1 MGYWIS
7 DAFYGILLTLD
18 YIVYICINFSYQLF
32 EVVSKVEIFSN
43 DELALITRRVYM
55 ILGIVMLF
63 VFAYNII
70 LAILNPDSVNG
81 KDDKSFKGMIKNLV
95 ISVVLLITFPL
106 ICRYL
111 QIFQNHIVEDNT
123 LGKIIT
129 GSTVGS
135 DYTKKSALEVP
146 VTIFTAFYHP
156 LSENGEAVTMFECQ
170 HQGESSYVNDAG
182 KTIELTNIGTA
193 ELCDRYVEL
202 AEKAATGNIFDLSKF
217 MQDKE
222 LKHGIPDGKMEY
234 LWLVSTIAGGLA
246 AYMFLSFSLDL
257 GVRAAKLAVLKL
269 IAPVP
274 IFVKVFPKQ
283 KSMYDKWQGEF
294 IKTYLQVFERII
306 VIYFAIEVI
315 SFIPKIDWTAGGG
328 GWFINCIASVVIILG
343 ILKFAKEAPK
353 LLEDLFGT
361 KIPELSIK
369 KKLGENE
376 YAMRAASTI
385 GAAGLTAVG
394 NGINAFKNGKKFG
407 DILKTGFGG
416 LVGGGRQGWIQSR
429 GLNDITKLKGT
440 ITGARATADEHRD
453 DREAHSRMLQ
463 NNWKEAF
470 ADSDDGIEM
479 KNNLAAQMR
488 RDNPNVTKEEI
499 DATFDKILLEY
510 AAKNHVGNLKDRTK
524 DNITSMAE
532 AFGKYV
538 AGGGTSIY
546 QRSVDN
552 QKTLQ
557 ATVKTLL
564 DDIANQNDYAG
575 YKSARDALRNDAKQ
589 GKLGNARLAK
599 VLQDVNGNVNT
610 VFSEIEEN
618 GKKKRVVS
626 GVEINGKTYK
636 FNDINGKEDAIKAA
650 YQSFM
655 SSAQVEN
662 LSKLGAESCANYAS
676 GLASQFNKMSFTISD
691 EKARNELSSMV
702 QDLVSQS
709 SNLNTD
715 ADFENF
721 AKLYEDINKRLTSS
735 IKIDQSMLIKEQSKK
750 GDK

>member
-7 DAFYGILLTLD
+7 DAFYGILLALD
-18 YIVYICINFSYQLF
+18 YVVYICINFSYQLF

-70 LAILNPDSVNG
+70 LAILNPDTVNG
-81 KDDKSFKGMIKNLV
+81 KDDKSFKGMAKNLV
-95 ISVVLLITFPL
+95 VSIVLLITFPL

-111 QIFQNHIVEDNT
+111 QLFQNHIVEDNT
-123 LGKIIT
+123 LGKVIT

-182 KTIELTNIGTA
+182 KTVELTNIGTA

-202 AEKAATGNIFDLSKF
+202 AEKAATGNIFDLNKF
-217 MQDKE
+217 MNNKE
-222 LKHGIPDGKMEY
+222 LKHGIADGKMEY

-283 KSMYDKWQGEF
+283 KSIYDKWQGEF

-343 ILKFAKEAPK
+343 VLKFAKEAPK

-361 KIPELSIK
+361 KLPELSIK

-440 ITGARATADEHRD
+440 ITGARSTADEHRD

-463 NNWKEAF
+463 NNWKEEF
-470 ADSDDGIEM
+470 AQSQAGIDM
-479 KNNLAAQMR
+479 RNDLAAQMR
-488 RDNPNVTKEEI
+488 RDNPNVTEEEI
-499 DATFDKILLEY
+499 STAFDNILVEY
-510 AAKNHVGNLKDRTK
+510 ATRNHIGGLSDRTV
-524 DNITSMAE
+524 DNLTSMTKNFAE
-532 AFGKYV
+532 YV

-552 QKTLQ
+552 QKALQ
-557 ATVKTLL
+557 TTVKTLL
-564 DDIANQNDYAG
+564 DNVANKGAYADH
-575 YKSARDALRNDAKQ
+575 KSSRDALNNDVRQ
-589 GKLGNARLAK
+589 GKFTNAELAQRL
-599 VLQDVNGNVNT
+599 QNVNGNVRT
-610 VFSEIEEN
+610 VLDANNNAIGIEVD
-618 GKKKRVVS
+618 GT
-626 GVEINGKTYK
+626 TYN
-636 FNDINGKEDAIKAA
+636 FNDVNGKEKAVKAA
-650 YQSFM
+650 YKSFM

-676 GLASQFNKMSFTISD
+676 SLASQFNKMSFTISD
-691 EKARNELSSMV
+691 EKARNELSGMV
-702 QDLVSQS
+702 QNLVSQS
-709 SNLNTD
+709 SHLTTD

-735 IKIDQSMLIKEQSKK
+735 INSDQSMLIKEQSKK

>member
-70 LAILNPDSVNG
+70 LAILNPDTVNG
-81 KDDKSFKGMIKNLV
+81 KDDKSFKGMVKNLV
-95 ISVVLLITFPL
+95 VSVVLLITFPL

-111 QIFQNHIVEDNT
+111 QLFQNHIVEDNT

-135 DYTKKSALEVP
+135 DYTKKAALEVP

-170 HQGESSYVNDAG
+170 HQGQTSYVNDAG

-193 ELCDRYVEL
+193 ELCDKYVEL
-202 AEKAATGNIFDLSKF
+202 AEKAATGNIFDLNKF
-217 MQDKE
+217 MNNKE
-222 LKHGIPDGKMEY
+222 LKHGIADGKMEY

-315 SFIPKIDWTAGGG
+315 SFVRKIDWTAGGG

-369 KKLGENE
+369 KKLNDNE
-376 YAMRAASTI
+376 YAKRATSLS
-385 GAAGLTAVG
+385 GALAGNAIHSV
-394 NGINAFKNGKKFG
+394 INNGKRVAEGVKKRDVLGTASGVAGMIFG
-407 DILKTGFGG
+407 TPLSTLNAARRGWQNGNVDNWRQVGGAINESRAQNEADMNKLKTGTENVAHDVTHPIDTAKNAWEGIKGFVQGG
-416 LVGGGRQGWIQSR
+416 ELT
-429 GLNDITKLKGT
+429 NTKL
-440 ITGARATADEHRD
+440 TAAKEMQSMFNNLFDNFKD
-453 DREAHSRMLQ
+453 DRIEEAKKS
-463 NNWKEAF
+463 A
-470 ADSDDGIEM
+470 
-479 KNNLAAQMR
+479 
-488 RDNPNVTKEEI
+488 
-499 DATFDKILLEY
+499 
-510 AAKNHVGNLKDRTK
+510 LKDFYNGKTVSYRVK
-524 DNITSMAE
+524 DANGN
-532 AFGKYV
+532 F
-538 AGGGTSIY
+538 
-546 QRSVDN
+546 
-552 QKTLQ
+552 
-557 ATVKTLL
+557 VK
-564 DDIANQNDYAG
+564 
-575 YKSARDALRNDAKQ
+575 
-589 GKLGNARLAK
+589 
-599 VLQDVNGNVNT
+599 DVNGNFVTKNLNSI
-610 VFSEIEEN
+610 SEIKEHFEAEQQEVLL
-618 GKKKRVVS
+618 K
-626 GVEINGKTYK
+626 K
-636 FNDINGKEDAIKAA
+636 FNDKKYSDGIKSYGK
-650 YQSFM
+650 
-655 SSAQVEN
+655 
-662 LSKLGAESCANYAS
+662 
-676 GLASQFNKMSFTISD
+676 TISD
-691 EKARNELSSMV
+691 QMQKTLNVLGESAISSVLIKNGLSNIS
-702 QDLVSQS
+702 DL
-709 SNLNTD
+709 NDL
-715 ADFENF
+715 F
-721 AKLYEDINKRLTSS
+721 AKASNGTLDKVGMENLRKVANS
-735 IKIDQSMLIKEQSKK
+735 ISDQVDAQKLQVQAEKK
-750 GDK
+750 DKK

>member
-43 DELALITRRVYM
+43 DEFALITRRVYM

-70 LAILNPDSVNG
+70 LAILNPDTVNG
-81 KDDKSFKGMIKNLV
+81 KDDKSFKGMVKNLV
-95 ISVVLLITFPL
+95 VSVVLLITFPL

-111 QIFQNHIVEDNT
+111 QLFQNHIVEDNT

-135 DYTKKSALEVP
+135 DYTKKAALEVP

-170 HQGESSYVNDAG
+170 HQGQTSYVNDAG

-193 ELCDRYVEL
+193 ELCDKYVEL
-202 AEKAATGNIFDLSKF
+202 AEKAATGNIFDLNKF
-217 MQDKE
+217 MNNKE
-222 LKHGIPDGKMEY
+222 LKHGIADGKMEY

-369 KKLGENE
+369 KKLNDNE
-376 YAMRAASTI
+376 YAKRAASLGGALAGNVINSTI
-385 GAAGLTAVG
+385 
-394 NGINAFKNGKKFG
+394 NNGKKIVEGFKNKDWKG
-407 DILKTGFGG
+407 VAGGVAGTILGNPISNLNAARRGWQNGNVDNWRQVGGAINESRAQNEADMNKLKTGTENVAHDVTHPIDTAKNAWEGIKGFVQGG
-416 LVGGGRQGWIQSR
+416 ELT
-429 GLNDITKLKGT
+429 NTKLTAAKEMQSMFNNLFDNFKNSSIDDAKKGALKDFHSGKTVKVQPITRKDGT
-440 ITGARATADEHRD
+440 IIPGGQLTSEKAIKDYF
-453 DREAHSRMLQ
+453 EAAQ
-463 NNWKEAF
+463 QEALLNKF
-470 ADSDDGIEM
+470 NKPEFKDGI
-479 KNNLAAQMR
+479 KSYGKTISDQM
-488 RDNPNVTKEEI
+488 
-499 DATFDKILLEY
+499 
-510 AAKNHVGNLKDRTK
+510 
-524 DNITSMAE
+524 
-532 AFGKYV
+532 
-538 AGGGTSIY
+538 
-546 QRSVDN
+546 
-552 QKTLQ
+552 QKTLNVLGEE
-557 ATVKTLL
+557 AV
-564 DDIANQNDYAG
+564 QN
-575 YKSARDALRNDAKQ
+575 
-589 GKLGNARLAK
+589 
-599 VLQDVNGNVNT
+599 VLIKNG
-610 VFSEIEEN
+610 
-618 GKKKRVVS
+618 
-626 GVEINGKTYK
+626 
-636 FNDINGKEDAIKAA
+636 
-650 YQSFM
+650 
-655 SSAQVEN
+655 
-662 LSKLGAESCANYAS
+662 LSN
-676 GLASQFNKMSFTISD
+676 ISD
-691 EKARNELSSMV
+691 LNDLFVKASNGSLDKNGMEQLRKVAGSISDQVDAQKLQVQAEKK
-702 QDLVSQS
+702 D
-709 SNLNTD
+709 
-715 ADFENF
+715 
-721 AKLYEDINKRLTSS
+721 
-735 IKIDQSMLIKEQSKK
+735 KK
-750 GDK
+750 

>member
-70 LAILNPDSVNG
+70 LAILNPDTVNG

-315 SFIPKIDWTAGGG
+315 SFVRKIDWTAGGG

-369 KKLGENE
+369 KKLNDNE
-376 YAMRAASTI
+376 YAKRAASLS
-385 GAAGLTAVG
+385 GALVG
-394 NGINAFKNGKKFG
+394 NTFHSFINNGKRVVEGVKNK
-407 DILKTGFGG
+407 D
-416 LVGGGRQGWIQSR
+416 W
-429 GLNDITKLKGT
+429 KG
-440 ITGARATADEHRD
+440 
-453 DREAHSRMLQ
+453 
-463 NNWKEAF
+463 
-470 ADSDDGIEM
+470 
-479 KNNLAAQMR
+479 
-488 RDNPNVTKEEI
+488 
-499 DATFDKILLEY
+499 
-510 AAKNHVGNLKDRTK
+510 
-524 DNITSMAE
+524 
-532 AFGKYV
+532 V
-538 AGGGTSIY
+538 AGGVAGTI
-546 QRSVDN
+546 
-552 QKTLQ
+552 
-557 ATVKTLL
+557 
-564 DDIANQNDYAG
+564 
-575 YKSARDALRNDAKQ
+575 
-589 GKLGNARLAK
+589 LGNPISNLNAARRGW
-599 VLQDVNGNVNT
+599 QNGNVDNWRQVGGAITESRAQNEADMNKLTNDTVNVAHDVTHPIDTAKNAWEGIKGFVRGDELATTAKLTATQGAKQELDTLMNT
-610 VFSEIEEN
+610 WKNKKIDAEKDKAYGEFISGKSPKDANGHAFGSLKELNNYYDGLQLGELYKNFQKDVN
-618 GKKKRVVS
+618 QPVVKAQGKKMIEAVQKALTS
-626 GVEINGKTYK
+626 LNQEEINRIFKDETFKNMESLKKVFEKDNLDGGDLERLQK
-636 FNDINGKEDAIKAA
+636 F
-650 YQSFM
+650 
-655 SSAQVEN
+655 SSAFNAQVKAQEV
-662 LSKLGAESCANYAS
+662 
-676 GLASQFNKMSFTISD
+676 LAKT
-691 EKARNELSSMV
+691 EKK
-702 QDLVSQS
+702 D
-709 SNLNTD
+709 
-715 ADFENF
+715 
-721 AKLYEDINKRLTSS
+721 
-735 IKIDQSMLIKEQSKK
+735 KK
-750 GDK
+750 

>member
-70 LAILNPDSVNG
+70 LAILNPDTVNG
-81 KDDKSFKGMIKNLV
+81 KDDKSFKGMVKNLV
-95 ISVVLLITFPL
+95 VSVVLLITFPL

-135 DYTKKSALEVP
+135 DYTKKAALEVP

-170 HQGESSYVNDAG
+170 HQGQTSYVNDAG

-193 ELCDRYVEL
+193 ELCDKYVEL
-202 AEKAATGNIFDLSKF
+202 AEKAATGNIFDLNKF
-217 MQDKE
+217 MNNKE
-222 LKHGIPDGKMEY
+222 LKHGIADGKMEY

-353 LLEDLFGT
+353 LLEELFGT

-369 KKLGENE
+369 KKLNDNE
-376 YAMRAASTI
+376 YAKRAASLGGALAGNVINSTI
-385 GAAGLTAVG
+385 
-394 NGINAFKNGKKFG
+394 NNGKKIVEGFKNKDWKG
-407 DILKTGFGG
+407 VAGGVAGTILGNPISNLNAARRGWQNGNVDNWRQVGGAINESRAQNEADMNKLKTGTENVAHDVTHPIDTAKNAWEGIKGFVQGG
-416 LVGGGRQGWIQSR
+416 ELT
-429 GLNDITKLKGT
+429 NTKL
-440 ITGARATADEHRD
+440 TAAKEMQSMFNNLFDNFKD
-453 DREAHSRMLQ
+453 DRIEEAKKSALKDFYNGKTVSYRVKDANGNFVKDANGNFVTKNL
-463 NNWKEAF
+463 NSISEIKEHFEAEQQEVLLKKF
-470 ADSDDGIEM
+470 NDKKYSDGI
-479 KNNLAAQMR
+479 KSYGKTISDQM
-488 RDNPNVTKEEI
+488 
-499 DATFDKILLEY
+499 
-510 AAKNHVGNLKDRTK
+510 
-524 DNITSMAE
+524 
-532 AFGKYV
+532 
-538 AGGGTSIY
+538 
-546 QRSVDN
+546 
-552 QKTLQ
+552 QKTLNVLGES
-557 ATVKTLL
+557 AISSVLIKNGLSNISDLNDLFAKASNGTL
-564 DDIANQNDYAG
+564 D
-575 YKSARDALRNDAKQ
+575 
-589 GKLGNARLAK
+589 K
-599 VLQDVNGNVNT
+599 VG
-610 VFSEIEEN
+610 
-618 GKKKRVVS
+618 
-626 GVEINGKTYK
+626 
-636 FNDINGKEDAIKAA
+636 
-650 YQSFM
+650 M
-655 SSAQVEN
+655 EN
-662 LSKLGAESCANYAS
+662 LRKVANS
-676 GLASQFNKMSFTISD
+676 ISD
-691 EKARNELSSMV
+691 QVDAQKLQVQAEKK
-702 QDLVSQS
+702 D
-709 SNLNTD
+709 
-715 ADFENF
+715 
-721 AKLYEDINKRLTSS
+721 
-735 IKIDQSMLIKEQSKK
+735 KK
-750 GDK
+750 

>member
-70 LAILNPDSVNG
+70 LAILNPDTVNG
-81 KDDKSFKGMIKNLV
+81 KDDKSFKGMVKNLV
-95 ISVVLLITFPL
+95 VSVVLLITFPL

-123 LGKIIT
+123 LGKVIT

-135 DYTKKSALEVP
+135 DYTKKAALEVP

-193 ELCDRYVEL
+193 ELCDKYVEL
-202 AEKAATGNIFDLSKF
+202 AEKAATGNIFDLNKF
-217 MQDKE
+217 MNNKE
-222 LKHGIPDGKMEY
+222 LKHGIADGKMEY

-369 KKLGENE
+369 KKLNDNE
-376 YAMRAASTI
+376 YAKRAASLGGALAGNVINSTI
-385 GAAGLTAVG
+385 
-394 NGINAFKNGKKFG
+394 NNGKKIVEGFKNKDWKG
-407 DILKTGFGG
+407 VAGGVAGTILGNPISNLNAARRGWQNGNVDNWRQVGGAITESRAQNEADMNKLKTGTENVAHDVTHPIDTAKNAWEGIKGFVRGDELATTAKLTATQGAKQELDTLMNTWKNKKIDAEKDKAYGEFISGKSPKDANGHAFGSLKELNNYYDG
-416 LVGGGRQGWIQSR
+416 LQLGELYKNFQKDVNQPVVKAQGKKMIEAVQKALTS
-429 GLNDITKLKGT
+429 LN
-440 ITGARATADEHRD
+440 
-453 DREAHSRMLQ
+453 Q
-463 NNWKEAF
+463 
-470 ADSDDGIEM
+470 
-479 KNNLAAQMR
+479 
-488 RDNPNVTKEEI
+488 EEI
-499 DATFDKILLEY
+499 NRIFKDETF
-510 AAKNHVGNLKDRTK
+510 KNIESLKKVFEK
-524 DNITSMAE
+524 DNLDGGDLERLQKFSS
-532 AFGKYV
+532 AFN
-538 AGGGTSIY
+538 A
-546 QRSVDN
+546 Q
-552 QKTLQ
+552 
-557 ATVKTLL
+557 VK
-564 DDIANQNDYAG
+564 AQEV
-575 YKSARDALRNDAKQ
+575 
-589 GKLGNARLAK
+589 LAK
-599 VLQDVNGNVNT
+599 T
-610 VFSEIEEN
+610 E
-618 GKKKRVVS
+618 KK
-626 GVEINGKTYK
+626 
-636 FNDINGKEDAIKAA
+636 D
-650 YQSFM
+650 
-655 SSAQVEN
+655 
-662 LSKLGAESCANYAS
+662 
-676 GLASQFNKMSFTISD
+676 
-691 EKARNELSSMV
+691 
-702 QDLVSQS
+702 
-709 SNLNTD
+709 
-715 ADFENF
+715 
-721 AKLYEDINKRLTSS
+721 
-735 IKIDQSMLIKEQSKK
+735 KK
-750 GDK
+750 

>member
-1 MGYWIS
+1 M
-7 DAFYGILLTLD
+7 
-18 YIVYICINFSYQLF
+18 QL
-32 EVVSKVEIFSN
+32 
-43 DELALITRRVYM
+43 
-55 ILGIVMLF
+55 
-63 VFAYNII
+63 
-70 LAILNPDSVNG
+70 
-81 KDDKSFKGMIKNLV
+81 
-95 ISVVLLITFPL
+95 
-106 ICRYL
+106 
-111 QIFQNHIVEDNT
+111 FQNHIVEDNT
-123 LGKIIT
+123 LGKVIT

-135 DYTKKSALEVP
+135 DYTKKAALEVP

-202 AEKAATGNIFDLSKF
+202 AEKAATGNIFDLSRF

-269 IAPVP
+269 IAPIP

-283 KSMYDKWQGEF
+283 KSIYDKWQGEF

-306 VIYFAIEVI
+306 IIYFAVEVI

-343 ILKFAKEAPK
+343 VLKFAKEAPK
-353 LLEDLFGT
+353 LLSDLFGT

-394 NGINAFKNGKKFG
+394 NGINAYKNGKKFG

-463 NNWKEAF
+463 NNWKEEF
-470 ADSDDGIEM
+470 AQSQAGIDM
-479 KNNLAAQMR
+479 RNDLAAQMR
-488 RDNPNVTKEEI
+488 RDNANVTEEEI
-499 DATFDKILLEY
+499 SAAFDKILLEY
-510 AAKNHVGNLKDRTK
+510 ATKNHIGGLANRTA
-524 DNITSMAE
+524 DNVTSTLQG
-532 AFGKYV
+532 FGEYV

-552 QKTLQ
+552 QKALQ
-557 ATVKTLL
+557 TTVKTLL
-564 DDIANQNDYAG
+564 DNVANKGAYADH
-575 YKSARDALRNDAKQ
+575 KSSRDALNNDVRQ
-589 GKLGNARLAK
+589 GKFTNAELAQRL
-599 VLQDVNGNVNT
+599 QNVNGNVKT
-610 VFSEIEEN
+610 VFDANNNAIGIEV
-618 GKKKRVVS
+618 G
-626 GVEINGKTYK
+626 GKTYN
-636 FNDINGKEDAIKAA
+636 FNDKDGKEKAVKA
-650 YQSFM
+650 TYQSFM
-655 SSAQVEN
+655 STAQAEN
-662 LSKLGAESCANYAS
+662 LSKLGAKSCANYAS
-676 GLASQFNKMSFTISD
+676 SLASQFNKMSFTISD
-691 EKARNELSSMV
+691 EKVRNELSGMV
-702 QDLVSQS
+702 QNLVSQS

-735 IKIDQSMLIKEQSKK
+735 INSDQSMLIKEQAKK

>member
-70 LAILNPDSVNG
+70 LAILNPDTVNG

-135 DYTKKSALEVP
+135 DYTKKAALEVP

-156 LSENGEAVTMFECQ
+156 LSENGESVTMFECQ

-202 AEKAATGNIFDLSKF
+202 AEKAATGNIFDLNKF

-222 LKHGIPDGKMEY
+222 LKHGIADGKMEY

-315 SFIPKIDWTAGGG
+315 SFVRKIDWTAGGG

-369 KKLGENE
+369 KKLNDNE
-376 YAMRAASTI
+376 YAKRAASLS
-385 GAAGLTAVG
+385 GALVG
-394 NGINAFKNGKKFG
+394 NTFHSFINNGKRVVEGVKNKDWKG
-407 DILKTGFGG
+407 VAGGVAGTILGNPISNLNAARRGWQNGNVDNWRQVGGAITESRAQNEADMNKLKTGTENVAHDVTHPIDTAKNAWEGIKGFVRGDELATTAKLTATQGAKQELDTLMNTWKNKKIDAEKDKAYGEFISGKSPKDANGHAFGSLKELNNYYDG
-416 LVGGGRQGWIQSR
+416 LQLGELYKNFQKDVNQPVVKAQGKKMIEAVQKALTS
-429 GLNDITKLKGT
+429 LN
-440 ITGARATADEHRD
+440 
-453 DREAHSRMLQ
+453 Q
-463 NNWKEAF
+463 
-470 ADSDDGIEM
+470 
-479 KNNLAAQMR
+479 
-488 RDNPNVTKEEI
+488 EEI
-499 DATFDKILLEY
+499 NRIFKDETF
-510 AAKNHVGNLKDRTK
+510 KNMESLKKVFEK
-524 DNITSMAE
+524 DNLDGGDLERLQKFSS
-532 AFGKYV
+532 AFN
-538 AGGGTSIY
+538 A
-546 QRSVDN
+546 Q
-552 QKTLQ
+552 
-557 ATVKTLL
+557 VK
-564 DDIANQNDYAG
+564 AQEV
-575 YKSARDALRNDAKQ
+575 
-589 GKLGNARLAK
+589 LAK
-599 VLQDVNGNVNT
+599 T
-610 VFSEIEEN
+610 E
-618 GKKKRVVS
+618 KK
-626 GVEINGKTYK
+626 
-636 FNDINGKEDAIKAA
+636 D
-650 YQSFM
+650 
-655 SSAQVEN
+655 
-662 LSKLGAESCANYAS
+662 
-676 GLASQFNKMSFTISD
+676 
-691 EKARNELSSMV
+691 
-702 QDLVSQS
+702 
-709 SNLNTD
+709 
-715 ADFENF
+715 
-721 AKLYEDINKRLTSS
+721 
-735 IKIDQSMLIKEQSKK
+735 KK
-750 GDK
+750 